1 MWRSLGSSGSASVSL
16 VSVLSGRIA
25 AADWAVMSD
34 IGCFLVL
41 NGYRVLARHLGGR
54 QRGSAADLKF
64 LNRKRRG
71 FEVGKTLAV
80 ESLAVESLA
89 VESLAVE
96 TWGVETDHELG

>member
-1 MWRSLGSSGSASVSL
+1 
-16 VSVLSGRIA
+16 
-25 AADWAVMSD
+25 MSD

-41 NGYRVLARHLGGR
+41 NGYGVSARHLGGR

-80 ESLAVESLA
+80 ET
-89 VESLAVE
+89 LAVE
-96 TWGVETDHELG
+96 TWGVETDHELGTSALADHTWQWGLSWMPLTRSLFSRGEDK